1 MKTYAVI
8 GLGKFGSQVALDL
21 LQNEEQVIAIDK
33 NEDKLK
39 EFKNICENLF
49 IIDTTDILSL
59 KEAGINEVDT
69 AIVSIGE
76 NIEASILTVM
86 ALKEIGVKE
95 IMAKAHS
102 QIHGKILSKI
112 GTDRVIYPERDA
124 ANRLVKGITTNPKVE
139 LIDITNTMKIIKYK
153 IPSKYANITIEEF
166 SNQTI
171 PNINIIALKRD
182 DEWKNS
188 VNNSL
193 VLCKGD
199 VILLLGNV
207 AQTQKFLLN
216 LA

>member
-49 IIDTTDILSL
+49 IIDTTDMLSL